1 MCSGKHCALFDKP
14 RPLFLQWLRILNM
27 KVGRTIEHPVIAAP
41 AVLQVKD
48 LCFHYP
54 QRELF
59 TDWATRIPPGVTLV
73 RGGDGSGKT
82 TLLRLLA
89 GELPAHAGHL
99 QLNDISLNDQ
109 PVAYRQQV
117 FWADPRS
124 EAFEQMTP
132 VDYFKSL
139 HHLYPRFDEQVLSNL
154 IEDLSLTPHLDKFL
168 YMLSTGSKRKVW
180 LAAAFASGAAVT
192 LLDEPFAA
200 LDKTSIGFVIKLLKD
215 AADHPA
221 RAWVIA
227 DYEAPADVPLAAII
241 DLGE

>member
-1 MCSGKHCALFDKP
+1 M
-14 RPLFLQWLRILNM
+14 LQAR
-27 KVGRTIEHPVIAAP
+27 G
-41 AVLQVKD
+41 

-59 TDWATRIPPGVTLV
+59 ANLSVRISPGVTLV

-89 GELPAHAGHL
+89 AELPAHAGHL
-99 QLNDISLNDQ
+99 QVNNVSLAEQ
-109 PVAYRQQV
+109 PMAYRNQV

-124 EAFEQMTP
+124 SALDQITP
-132 VDYFKSL
+132 LAYFTSL
-139 HHLYPRFDEQVLSNL
+139 HGECPGFDERQLAGL
-154 IEDLSLTPHLDKFL
+154 IRGLSLAPHLDKPL

-200 LDKTSIGFVIKLLKD
+200 LDKASIGFVLELLGD
-215 AADHPA
+215 VAAHTE
-221 RAWVIA
+221 RAWVLA
-227 DYEAPADVPLAAII
+227 DFEAPGKVPLAAIL
-241 DLGE
+241 DLGG